1 MPTSAQAL
9 PSSNS
14 DAPDAPVIWLVD
26 EGTPG
31 HTVQTEGLGRVLE
44 TRLNAKLSWVKCRL
58 QLRGFWRPLARAATA
73 SAPAPLARLLILK
86 LYQGIALPEGRPDLV
101 ISSCGNSAY
110 LTRLLARVTGART
123 IFVGEVAPFPGT
135 WFDLV
140 VAPVDQSLP
149 NGLVSPLME
158 TGQSPARAAAAAAK
172 LWPQGAPAGCWSV
185 LIGGASRSHPF
196 IEADWIALAQG
207 LNAIHRRQAIRWLLT
222 TSRRTGTDAERV
234 LRAHLE
240 PAALADAA
248 WWATEPRKVVAAF
261 LHAGERVFVTQDSM
275 TMISEAVAVRGHA
288 EVIQPALTRLP
299 ATSFVTR
306 YLSHLHEAG
315 RIHQHTVASLVDYAP
330 APLAPQPLD
339 AAQSLFAD
347 TFAAQVAKLSRPRP
361 TSTP

>member
-1 MPTSAQAL
+1 MSTSERPLHPQ
-9 PSSNS
+9 SSS
-14 DAPDAPVIWLVD
+14 PEPVIWLVD

-31 HTVQTEGLGRVLE
+31 HTVQTEGLGRILE
-44 TRLNAKLSWVKCRL
+44 TRLNAKPSWVKCRL
-58 QLRGFWRPLARAATA
+58 QLRGFWRPLARAATS
-73 SAPAPLARLLILK
+73 SAPAPVARLLLRR
-86 LYQGIALPEGRPDLV
+86 LYPGLELPASRPGLV

-196 IEADWIALAQG
+196 VEADWIALAHG
-207 LNAIHRRQAIRWLLT
+207 LNAIHRRQNIRWLLT
-222 TSRRTGTDAERV
+222 TSRRTGADAERV

-240 PAALADAA
+240 PAALAGAA

-288 EVIQPALTRLP
+288 EVLQPALTRLP

-306 YLSHLHEAG
+306 YLSHLRDAG

-330 APLAPQPLD
+330 APLAPHPLE

-347 TFAAQVAKLSRPRP
+347 TFVAQVAKLSRPTP
-361 TSTP
+361 TT